1 MQEIKEA
8 AEKGEL
14 NELVLMIICNRLD
27 FFRLDVSWSFVVSK
41 FCVASFLLM
50 QWCCSVMF
58 CELVFSV
65 PK

>member
-1 MQEIKEA
+1 MQEIEEA

-14 NELVLMIICNRLD
+14 NELVLMVICNRLD
-27 FFRLDVSWSFVVSK
+27 FARLDISWYFVVSK

-50 QWCCSVMF
+50 QCCCSVMF